1 MVGNITF
8 LQINGINRKEM
19 LDEIQH
25 HILLEACKP
34 KAVALTKL
42 NINKNKTA
50 SLNNPIQAE
59 INKTQE
65 AIKKVTGFTPTLFRP
80 TYGGYNNTLKSY
92 TDLKFVLWDVDS
104 RDWQAKTKDKILKNV
119 LPNVKSGSIIL
130 LHDNHEYSLNSLDD
144 ILKNLKNQ
152 GYKFV
157 TVTELLELKKL
168 RESE

>member
-34 KAVALTKL
+34 KAVALTIL

-59 INKTQE
+59 INKMT
-65 AIKKVTGFTPTLFRP
+65 TT
-80 TYGGYNNTLKSY
+80 
-92 TDLKFVLWDVDS
+92 FVMA
-104 RDWQAKTKDKILKNV
+104 R
-119 LPNVKSGSIIL
+119 
-130 LHDNHEYSLNSLDD
+130 
-144 ILKNLKNQ
+144 
-152 GYKFV
+152 
-157 TVTELLELKKL
+157 
-168 RESE
+168 